1 MPGAGGQGGIDA
13 YQTCLCEEADGR
25 EKWASGSGNP
35 LLGNPL
41 LRNPLFEKDLACLGD
56 IILFWGFEGP
66 CPCPGV
72 SELHGP
78 SLAEPA
84 ETQRADVDSCAGCED
99 MWPRPRWG
107 IIRWS

>member
-1 MPGAGGQGGIDA
+1 MG
-13 YQTCLCEEADGR
+13 LWLR
-25 EKWASGSGNP
+25 EPA
-35 LLGNPL
+35 L

-56 IILFWGFEGP
+56 IILFWGIEGP

-78 SLAEPA
+78 APAEPA

-99 MWPRPRWG
+99 TWPRPSCG